1 MRLNGG
7 FTTRLVSDTVSGN
20 ENAKGWLP
28 LIARVKKTARVKKIQ
43 LQRLGSIWPFAV
55 PTGLTILPSLEA
67 ARLYPWWTAILVFNA
82 VWITLRLSD
91 HWACTNRFGFVRRAL
106 MATSIVIL
114 AETMV
119 LSTTIEVCSSDQAG
133 CQRVLK
139 PVRSAATWV
148 AQALPNR

>member
-1 MRLNGG
+1 MRINGG
-7 FTTRLVSDTVSGN
+7 LTTRLVSDTVSGN
-20 ENAKGWLP
+20 ENAKGWMP
-28 LIARVKKTARVKKIQ
+28 LIARVKKTARVRKIQ
-43 LQRLGSIWPFAV
+43 RQRLGSIWPFAV

-91 HWACTNRFGFVRRAL
+91 HWACQNRLVFVRRAL

-119 LSTTIEVCSSDQAG
+119 LSTTIEVCSADQAN
-133 CQRVLK
+133 CQRVMK
-139 PVRSAATWV
+139 PVRSAARW
-148 AQALPNR
+148 AAESLPKR